1 VKKHLFIVA
10 AILVFSLHGLS
21 GRILGAD
28 DVVKIKKIALM
39 PFDIFTIED
48 MSIDMTHFIS
58 DYLTRNEF
66 EVISQDNLEDFL
78 AKRRIRRIEFLDKPT
93 IREMGVALKANA
105 LMLGSVD
112 LLEDG
117 ENPQVAMNAQMINCF
132 DSSVIWANSISRTG
146 DDFATFLGIGKI
158 TSLKKLIEI
167 SVEELLSDLP
177 STVNII
183 VDMGSSSIT
192 PIEISYAGFSPDVLR
207 GGETT
212 SISIEVKEIT
222 KKLRNIRAFVL
233 DSEVNLKTKDGK
245 WYTGTISAPAI
256 DGVYSLKIYVS
267 DRWNRLFS
275 VNSAASL
282 TVYNSSPEVTLLFQ
296 KRLIS
301 PNNDGINDYIQF
313 FPELLKAITLDSWEV
328 EITDKDGKVVRTED
342 GFSLLPAKFLWRG
355 ENNQF
360 KTVKDGT
367 YFCRLFVQNK
377 AGNRM
382 STAKEKIVVDKT
394 LPEAAVVIAE
404 ENEESLTL
412 SLKNKDMSKIADWK
426 IIVYDR
432 TGAEA
437 GKFEGM
443 ENIPATIVCPVKNKS
458 KKDLSAEENLSTEE
472 GISQEEED
480 VFTYS
485 LEVRDIAG
493 NRLQIERQPLK
504 YPEPKITEPEKKK
517 DEWVEDF

>member
-1 VKKHLFIVA
+1 VKKHLFTVA

-21 GRILGAD
+21 GHIFGAD
-28 DVVKIKKIALM
+28 DVVKIKRISLM
-39 PFDIFTIED
+39 SFNTFAVED

-58 DYLTRNEF
+58 DCLIKNEF
-66 EVISQDNLEDFL
+66 EIISQDILENFL
-78 AKRRIRRIEFLDKPT
+78 AKRRIRGTEFLDKPT
-93 IREMGVALKANA
+93 IREMGAALKANV
-105 LMLGSVD
+105 LILGSVD

-132 DSSVIWANSISRTG
+132 DSSVVWANSISRTG
-146 DDFATFLGIGKI
+146 DDFATFLGIGRI

-167 SVEELLSDLP
+167 TVEELLSDLP
-177 STVNII
+177 STVNVI

-212 SISIEVKEIT
+212 RISIEVKEIT
-222 KKLRNIRAFVL
+222 KKLQDIRAFVL
-233 DSEVNLKTKDGK
+233 DSEIDLTTKDGR

-275 VNSAASL
+275 VNSAANL
-282 TVYNSSPEVTLLFQ
+282 TVHNSSPEVTLLFQ

-313 FPELLKAITLDSWEV
+313 FPELLKAITLESWNI
-328 EITDKDGKVVRTED
+328 EITDKDGKIVRSED
-342 GFSLLPAKFLWRG
+342 GFGMLPADFFWRG
-355 ENNQF
+355 ENNQY

-367 YFCRLFVQNK
+367 YFCRFFVKDK
-377 AGNRM
+377 AGNRT
-382 STAKEKIVVDKT
+382 STAKEKIVVDRT
-394 LPEAAVVIAE
+394 PPETTVVLAV
-404 ENEESLTL
+404 ENEKSLTL
-412 SLKNKDMSKIADWK
+412 SLKTKDISKIDDWK
-426 IIVYDR
+426 VIIYDR

-437 GKFEGM
+437 GMFEGKG
-443 ENIPATIVCPVKNKS
+443 NIPATIVCPVKKIS
-458 KKDLSAEENLSTEE
+458 KEDLSPEQDPGQDKKGMLTC
-472 GISQEEED
+472 
-480 VFTYS
+480 S

-493 NRLQIERQPLK
+493 NRLEIERQPLK
-504 YPEPKITEPEKKK
+504 CPESEVTESEKKK
-517 DEWVEDF
+517 YEWVEDF

>member
-1 VKKHLFIVA
+1 MKKHLFIVA

-21 GRILGAD
+21 GHIFGAD
-28 DVVKIKKIALM
+28 DVVKIKRIALM
-39 PFDIFTIED
+39 PFDTFTIED
-48 MSIDMTHFIS
+48 MSIDMTLFIS
-58 DYLTRNEF
+58 DCLIKNEF
-66 EVISQDNLEDFL
+66 EVISQDILENFL
-78 AKRRIRRIEFLDKPT
+78 AKRRIRRTEFLDKPT
-93 IREMGVALKANA
+93 IREMGTALKANV

-112 LLEDG
+112 FLEDG

-146 DDFATFLGIGKI
+146 DDFATFLGIGRI

-167 SVEELLSDLP
+167 TVEKLLNDLP

-192 PIEISYAGFSPDVLR
+192 PIEISYAGFSPEVLR

-212 SISIEVKEIT
+212 RISIEVKEIT
-222 KKLRNIRAFVL
+222 KKLRDIRAFVL
-233 DSEVNLKTKDGK
+233 DSEIDLKTKDGR

-275 VNSAASL
+275 INSAANL
-282 TVYNSSPEVTLLFQ
+282 TVHNSSPEVTLLFQ

-313 FPELLKAITLDSWEV
+313 FPELLKAIMLESWQV
-328 EITDKDGKVVRTED
+328 EITDKDGNIVKSED
-342 GFSLLPAKFLWRG
+342 GFGLLPAEFLWRG
-355 ENNQF
+355 ENNQY
-360 KTVKDGT
+360 KTVADGT
-367 YFCRLFVQNK
+367 YFCRLFVQDK
-377 AGNRM
+377 AGNRTF
-382 STAKEKIVVDKT
+382 TAKEKIVVDKT
-394 LPEAAVVIAE
+394 PPETTVVLAE
-404 ENEESLTL
+404 EDEESLTL
-412 SLKNKDMSKIADWK
+412 SLKTKDISKIADWNV
-426 IIVYDR
+426 IVYDR

-437 GKFEGM
+437 GKFEGKG
-443 ENIPATIVCPVKNKS
+443 NVPATIVCSVKKES
-458 KKDLSAEENLSTEE
+458 KEDLSPEEE
-472 GISQEEED
+472 GTL
-480 VFTYS
+480 TYS

-493 NRLQIERQPLK
+493 NKLRIERQPLK
-504 YPEPKITEPEKKK
+504 CLEPKVTEPDKKK